1 MVTLQHTFP
10 LSNIQI
16 LIPQGIIVMHS
27 SLLILYL
34 LVECYMCW
42 YELHG
47 CWLGGVTIGQSRT
60 SVGQLIQVCFIKLVH
75 WQGLSPNVQ
84 PRTEWDGVAI
94 LVGEGLANVEPGFLE
109 KQQQMYV
116 EYW

>member
-1 MVTLQHTFP
+1 
-10 LSNIQI
+10 
-16 LIPQGIIVMHS
+16 MHS

-47 CWLGGVTIGQSRT
+47 CRLGGVTIGQSRT

-109 KQQQMYV
+109 NSSRCMYTTGSRCISLIRD
-116 EYW
+116 